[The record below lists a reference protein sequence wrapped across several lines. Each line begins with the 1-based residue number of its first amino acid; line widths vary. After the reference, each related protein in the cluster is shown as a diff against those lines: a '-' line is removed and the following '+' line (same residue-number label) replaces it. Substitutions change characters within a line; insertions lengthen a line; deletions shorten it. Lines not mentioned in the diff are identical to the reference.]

1 MVWNASLGHLLF
13 GNTPLFGSF
22 RLAPRAARQ
31 FYPSDAASFKG
42 GHHWRRRFAKRFKIG
57 IRKKSNCKNK
67 SWEQTEPILLRY
79 FTGLRK
85 RLQLGDES
93 QPIPRAPVE
102 PRAPKPRTPLVK
114 PPVWWCSARSLVYFF
129 KGLVVK
135 YLVDFF
141 NGVFL

>member
-1 MVWNASLGHLLF
+1 MAKALM
-13 GNTPLFGSF
+13 
-22 RLAPRAARQ
+22 RQ
-31 FYPSDAASFKG
+31 FHPDDVASFKG

-93 QPIPRAPVE
+93 LYPELQ
-102 PRAPKPRTPLVK
+102 
-114 PPVWWCSARSLVYFF
+114 
-129 KGLVVK
+129 
-135 YLVDFF
+135 
-141 NGVFL
+141 